1 MNSNKIITAAL
12 LLYAALTCFSCGNS
26 IPQISGV
33 NSQQY
38 FLISPESGEIG
49 FFINLYVNAD
59 DKDGI
64 EDLLNLYLL
73 SDDDELLWRSSSE
86 DWVIREQNGIEWRG
100 IEKLVLSENSVFS
113 PGTYRL
119 ILKDR
124 AGEQVNDEIIIR
136 PVGQDLNPDTFP
148 RLSASN
154 ENSST
159 LLLESPYENSIISFY
174 DKSGELLQA
183 YRTTN
188 GTILIRDLPHGDD
201 VSRKY
206 QSVYVSA
213 YNDKIGAAFMA
224 GPYFKGSF

>member
-1 MNSNKIITAAL
+1 MNSSKIVSFAL
-12 LLYAALTCFSCGNS
+12 LLSALLICFSCGNS

-33 NSQQY
+33 NSQQNY
-38 FLISPESGEIG
+38 LISPETGEIS
-49 FFINLYVNAD
+49 FYTNLYINAD

-73 SDDDELLWRSSSE
+73 SDNDELLWRSYSE

-100 IEKLVLSENSVFS
+100 IEKLVLAENNVFS

-136 PVGQDLNPDTFP
+136 PVSQDLDADMFP
-148 RLSASN
+148 KLSASDDN
-154 ENSST
+154 PIT
-159 LLLESPYENSIISFY
+159 LVLESPYQYSIISFY

-183 YRTTN
+183 YRATE
-188 GTILIRDLPHGDD
+188 GSIVIRDLPHGDD

-213 YNDKIGAAFMA
+213 YNDSIGAAFMA
-224 GPYFKGSF
+224 GPYLKGSF